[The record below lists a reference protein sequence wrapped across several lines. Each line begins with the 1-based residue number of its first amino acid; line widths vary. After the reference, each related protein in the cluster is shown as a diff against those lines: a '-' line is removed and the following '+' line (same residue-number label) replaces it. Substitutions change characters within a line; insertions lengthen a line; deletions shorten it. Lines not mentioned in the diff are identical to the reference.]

1 MKSLQQMLPSLFILF
16 CGFYL
21 LPFFGR
27 DTGSFML
34 ILLMVIPGLCLAVS
48 LYQGYR
54 YGMQLLYPFLVG
66 MLFAPTLAIYYNY
79 TAWVYIVIYA
89 LIALLGMGLG
99 NLFHKSQGRS

>member
-1 MKSLQQMLPSLFILF
+1 MKPIQQMIPSLFVLF

-34 ILLMVIPGLCLAVS
+34 ILLMIIPGLCLVVS
-48 LYQGYR
+48 IYQGYR
-54 YGMQLLYPFLVG
+54 YGMQFLYPILVG

-79 TAWVYIVIYA
+79 TAWVYIILYA
-89 LIALLGMGLG
+89 LIALFGMGLG
-99 NLFHKSQGRS
+99 NLFHKGRGRI